1 MTMFSKVYD
10 FKIIFFWYKRGANT
24 KNELLSN
31 PERGKNA
38 KTDNIVLQYSL
49 SSLLLPL

>member
-10 FKIIFFWYKRGANT
+10 FKLKNFWYKRGANT

-31 PERGKNA
+31 QERGNNA
-38 KTDNIVLQYSL
+38 KTDNIVLQYSFR
-49 SSLLLPL
+49 SLLLTL